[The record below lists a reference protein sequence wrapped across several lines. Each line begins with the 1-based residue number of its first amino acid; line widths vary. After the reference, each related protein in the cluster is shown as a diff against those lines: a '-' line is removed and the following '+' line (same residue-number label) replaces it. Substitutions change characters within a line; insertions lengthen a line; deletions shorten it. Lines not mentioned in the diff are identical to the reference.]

1 MNPRSLLISGI
12 SAVSILSLSA
22 CSSSNDDDPADSGN
36 EQNTATENPDTGGNP
51 QSDRLVS
58 EISELDG
65 SETLRDK
72 DTGLVWV
79 NDVAF
84 CFAGVT
90 DPANAQCGT
99 LSDMNVAGRT
109 DWRLPDS
116 SELAALTLAVDADDA
131 VTLNYINASCAV
143 MTASDGWVF
152 TENSSSPGTIS
163 QVTPGNAGVRCV
175 AGESGVAAQ
184 PADARLVTKIASSDE
199 TEVIEDT
206 EAELTWVN
214 DIRYCFAGVVDQAST
229 SCAALNDASVAG
241 VNDWRT
247 PTSAELVG
255 LTNAVVADD
264 AVTLNYINSSCAV
277 MTGSDG
283 WVFTENSSSPG
294 TISQVTPGNSGLRCV
309 TSSNV
314 Q

>member
-1 MNPRSLLISGI
+1 MNPRSLLINGI
-12 SAVSILSLSA
+12 TAVSILSLSA
-22 CSSSNDDDPADSGN
+22 CSSNDDETADNVN
-36 EQNTATENPDTGGNP
+36 EQNPASENSEDDGNTL
-51 QSDRLVS
+51 DARLIS
-58 EISELDG
+58 ETSELDG

-72 DTGLVWV
+72 DTGLVWI

-90 DPANAQCGT
+90 DPANAMCGT

-109 DWRLPDS
+109 DWRLPDT
-116 SELAALTLAVDADDA
+116 SELSTLTLAVHADDA

-152 TENSSSPGTIS
+152 TENSTAPGTIS
-163 QVTPGNAGVRCV
+163 QVIPGNAGVRCV
-175 AGESGVAAQ
+175 AGDSASSTPTTEH
-184 PADARLVTKIASSDE
+184 RLVTKIASSDQ
-199 TEVIEDT
+199 TEVIKDT

-229 SCAALNDASVAG
+229 SCAALNDSSIAG
-241 VNDWRT
+241 VSDWRT
-247 PTSAELVG
+247 PTTAELVA
-255 LTNAVVADD
+255 LTNAVVEDD
-264 AVTLNYINSSCAV
+264 SVTLNYINPNCSV

-283 WVFTENSSSPG
+283 WVFSENSTAPG
-294 TISQVTPGNSGLRCV
+294 TVSQVTPGNAGLRCV